1 MRLEEFLDQQAETA
15 EFPEGAL
22 IARQGEEADCAYI
35 IKKGRVAVFR
45 AHEDGR
51 ESVMAEL
58 GEGEIF
64 GEMAILRFDHYTLSV
79 RALENTAL
87 YVITPDLVHEHLRA
101 AHPLIR
107 KITDTLLDRMKEVN
121 DVLIDLD
128 RAR

>member
-1 MRLEEFLDQQAETA
+1 MRLDDFLVTNAETA
-15 EFPEGAL
+15 AFSKGAL
-22 IARQGEEADCAYI
+22 IVRQGEEAECAYI
-35 IKKGRVAVFR
+35 VKKGRVAVFR
-45 AHEDGR
+45 AHDDGR
-51 ESVMAEL
+51 ESVMAVL

-79 RALENTAL
+79 RAQEDTEL
-87 YVITPDLVHEHLRA
+87 YVITPDLIHEQLRA
-101 AHPLIR
+101 SHPLLR